1 MVSPVTNGMTG
12 PLVEVHIRVPV
23 PLQVTIT
30 ELPSGIEIRL
40 DSGIAVATE
49 LTVAVSWSLAAK
61 INK

>member
-1 MVSPVTNGMTG
+1 MVSPVTSGMTG
-12 PLVEVHIRVPV
+12 PLVEVHMRIPD
-23 PLQVTIT
+23 PLQVTVT
-30 ELPSGIEIRL
+30 VLPSGIEIRL